1 MKLLLDTHIVI
12 WAAFTPDRLSQSAQS
27 LIIDEEN
34 ELLFSPV
41 NLWEVAIKRALGRR
55 DFQFDSRVLRS
66 NLLLNGYHELPI
78 TSQHAVA
85 IDQLPDI
92 HKDPFDRLL
101 IAQSMVEGILLLTS
115 DPTVAKYPAPVKL
128 V

>member
-12 WAAFTPDRLSQSAQS
+12 WAAFTPDRLSKSAQS
-27 LIIDEEN
+27 LIMDEEN

-66 NLLLNGYHELPI
+66 NLLLNGYQELPI

-115 DPTVAKYPAPVKL
+115 DPMVAKYPAPVKL

>member
-1 MKLLLDTHIVI
+1 MKLLLDTHLVI
-12 WAAFTPDRLSQSAQS
+12 WATTQSSRLSPSARS
-27 LIIDEEN
+27 LMGDPAN

-55 DFQFDSRVLRS
+55 DFQFDSRILRRAMLQ
-66 NLLLNGYHELPI
+66 NDYQELPF
-78 TSQHAVA
+78 TSDHAVA

-115 DPTVAKYPAPVKL
+115 DPNVAKYPAPVKL

>member
-12 WAAFTPDRLSQSAQS
+12 WAAFTPDRLSKSAQS

>member
-1 MKLLLDTHIVI
+1 MMGD
-12 WAAFTPDRLSQSAQS
+12 P
-27 LIIDEEN
+27 EN

-55 DFQFDSRVLRS
+55 DFQFDSRILRRTMLQ
-66 NLLLNGYHELPI
+66 NDYQELPI
-78 TSQHAVA
+78 TSDHAVA

>member
-1 MKLLLDTHIVI
+1 MRLLLDTHLVI
-12 WAAFTPDRLSQSAQS
+12 WATTQSSRLSAIALSMMG
-27 LIIDEEN
+27 DPEN

-55 DFQFDSRVLRS
+55 DFQFDSRILRRTMLQ
-66 NLLLNGYHELPI
+66 NDYQELPI
-78 TSQHAVA
+78 TSDHAVA

>member
-1 MKLLLDTHIVI
+1 MKLLLDTHLVI
-12 WAAFTPDRLSQSAQS
+12 WATTESSRLSPIARS
-27 LIIDEEN
+27 LMGDPAN

-55 DFQFDSRVLRS
+55 DFQFDSRILRRTMLQ
-66 NLLLNGYHELPI
+66 NDYQELPI
-78 TSQHAVA
+78 TSDHAVA

>member
-1 MKLLLDTHIVI
+1 MKVLLDTHIVI
-12 WAAFTPDRLSQSAQS
+12 WAAFTPDRLSKSAQS
-27 LIIDEEN
+27 LIMDEEN

-66 NLLLNGYHELPI
+66 NLLLNGYQELPI

-101 IAQSMVEGILLLTS
+101 IAQSMVEGILLITS

>member
-1 MKLLLDTHIVI
+1 MKLLLDTHLVI
-12 WAAFTPDRLSQSAQS
+12 WATTQSSRLSSIARS
-27 LIIDEEN
+27 LMGDPEN

-55 DFQFDSRVLRS
+55 DFQFDSRILRRTMLQ
-66 NLLLNGYHELPI
+66 NDYQELPV
-78 TSQHAVA
+78 TSEHVVA

>member
-12 WAAFTPDRLSQSAQS
+12 WAAFTPDRLSQTARS

-34 ELLFSPV
+34 DLLFSPV

-66 NLLLNGYHELPI
+66 NLLLNGYQELPI
-78 TSQHAVA
+78 TSNHAVA

>member
-12 WAAFTPDRLSQSAQS
+12 WAAFAPDRLSPAARS
-27 LIIDEEN
+27 LITAEEN
-34 ELLFSPV
+34 ELLFSAV

-55 DFQFDSRVLRS
+55 DFQFDSRLLRR
-66 NLLLNGYHELPI
+66 NLLENGYRELPI
-78 TSQHAVA
+78 TSNHAVA

-115 DPTVAKYPAPVKL
+115 NPTVAKYPAPVKL

>member
-12 WAAFTPDRLSQSAQS
+12 WAAFTPDRLSQTARS

-34 ELLFSPV
+34 DLLFSPV

-66 NLLLNGYHELPI
+66 NLLLNGYQELPI
-78 TSQHAVA
+78 TSDHAVA

>member
-1 MKLLLDTHIVI
+1 MRLLLDTHLVI
-12 WAAFTPDRLSQSAQS
+12 WATTQSSRLSAIALSMMA
-27 LIIDEEN
+27 DPEN
-34 ELLFSPV
+34 ELFFSPV

-55 DFQFDSRVLRS
+55 DFQFDSRILRRAMLQ
-66 NLLLNGYHELPI
+66 NDYQELPI
-78 TSQHAVA
+78 TSGHAVA

>member
-27 LIIDEEN
+27 LIMDEEN

>member
-41 NLWEVAIKRALGRR
+41 SLWEVATKRALGRR

>member
-12 WAAFTPDRLSQSAQS
+12 WAAFAPDRLSPAARS
-27 LIIDEEN
+27 LITAEEN
-34 ELLFSPV
+34 ELLFSAV

-55 DFQFDSRVLRS
+55 DFQFDSRLLRR
-66 NLLLNGYHELPI
+66 NLLENGYRELPI
-78 TSQHAVA
+78 TSNHAVA

>member
-1 MKLLLDTHIVI
+1 MGDP
-12 WAAFTPDRLSQSAQS
+12 AS
-27 LIIDEEN
+27 
-34 ELLFSPV
+34 ELFFSPV

-55 DFQFDSRVLRS
+55 DFQFDSRVLRR
-66 NLLLNGYHELPI
+66 NLLQNDYQELPI
-78 TSQHAVA
+78 TSAHDVA

-92 HKDPFDRLL
+92 HRDPFDRLL

-115 DPTVAKYPAPVKL
+115 NPTVAKYPAPVKL

>member
-27 LIIDEEN
+27 LIMDEEN

-55 DFQFDSRVLRS
+55 DFQFDSRVLRR
-66 NLLLNGYHELPI
+66 NLLLNGYQELPI
-78 TSQHAVA
+78 TSDHAVA